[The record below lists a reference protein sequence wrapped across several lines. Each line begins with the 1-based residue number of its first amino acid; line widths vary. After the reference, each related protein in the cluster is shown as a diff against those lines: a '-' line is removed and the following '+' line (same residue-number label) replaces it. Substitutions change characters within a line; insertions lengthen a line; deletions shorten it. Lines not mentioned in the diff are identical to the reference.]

1 MLFDILKVFDKLWYV
16 VVIFKLKQNGIKGNL
31 LDLLTDFFKDRKQKF
46 VLNGK
51 VSNWFDVTTG
61 VPQGSIL
68 LPYCS

>member
-51 VSNWFDVTTG
+51 VSNWFDATTG

>member
-51 VSNWFDVTTG
+51 VSNWFDVTIG